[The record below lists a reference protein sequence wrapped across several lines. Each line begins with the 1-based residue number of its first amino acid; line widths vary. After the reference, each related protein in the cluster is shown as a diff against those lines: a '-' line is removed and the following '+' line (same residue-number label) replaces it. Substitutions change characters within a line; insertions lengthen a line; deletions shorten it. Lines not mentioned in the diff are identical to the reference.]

1 MGTDTYVISTVTCET
16 DGVYIGKQHIR
27 QGWAAACLIAL
38 QMVKEYPTADFD
50 EEVIGSSFETYQRY
64 DIPSPRLD
72 CHVELSVIISR
83 PDSVD

>member
-1 MGTDTYVISTVTCET
+1 MGTDTYVISMVTSET

-38 QMVKEYPTADFD
+38 QMVKEQPTAAFD
-50 EEVIGSSFETYQRY
+50 EEVISCSFEDYQRY
-64 DIPSPRLD
+64 DIPEPRLD
-72 CHVELSVIISR
+72 RHVEMSVIISR